1 MTLPDTFYVE
11 PFRIFSKQLVTQDG
25 LVSANARKLIIDA
38 TRMDETGMSYK
49 EAHNMTLYNKLFAA
63 ASSNR
68 CIKGSEDI
76 IGTHEWLANV
86 HVEFTFLADD
96 VRKNSES
103 QEK

>member
-1 MTLPDTFYVE
+1 MTLLGIFFVK
-11 PFRIFSKQLVTQDG
+11 PFRIFSKQSVRQAG

-49 EAHNMTLYNKLFAA
+49 EAHNMTLYNKPFAA

-76 IGTHEWLANV
+76 IGIHEWLLG
-86 HVEFTFLADD
+86 HQFD
-96 VRKNSES
+96 R
-103 QEK
+103 